1 MRDVP
6 NERHVE
12 GYIILVS
19 QDILIAF
26 DLENN
31 ENREFRLSRIGSVEI
46 TATKWKKQHRY
57 RQEPKFDIFNMM
69 DSENDPP
76 IHVVLKLQNYAKN
89 LLVEEY
95 PRAKMLFERRTWTI
109 DKFMPSQDE
118 TDKWILDII
127 VYRIEG
133 VGRFYMG
140 LASFIEIVEGKALK
154 EYVKDY
160 IKKNLSN
167 L

>member
-12 GYIILVS
+12 GYIILVNH
-19 QDILIAF
+19 DTLIAF

-31 ENREFRLSRIGSVEI
+31 ENREFRLSRIGSIEV
-46 TATKWKKQHRY
+46 TAVKWKKQQRY

-76 IHVVLKLQNYAKN
+76 IHIVLRLQNYVKN

-95 PRAKMLFERRTWTI
+95 PRAKMLCERRSWFI
-109 DKFMPSQDE
+109 DKLMPSSDG
-118 TDKWILDII
+118 TDRWLLDIN

-133 VGRFYMG
+133 VGRFYLG
-140 LASFIEIVEGKALK
+140 LAPFIEIVEGKALK
-154 EYVKDY
+154 EYVENY
-160 IKKNLSN
+160 VKNN
-167 L
+167 LTNL